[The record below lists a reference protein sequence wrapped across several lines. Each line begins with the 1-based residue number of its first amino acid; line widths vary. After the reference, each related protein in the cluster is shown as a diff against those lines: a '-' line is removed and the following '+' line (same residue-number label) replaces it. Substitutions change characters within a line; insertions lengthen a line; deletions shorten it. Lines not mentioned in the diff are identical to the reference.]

1 MLENVH
7 VWAKIQQDLKSAV
20 AQQSPKS
27 MTIAD
32 SDAFTSEYSFLPCLV
47 EEFDTEVFLDFPAK
61 SSAKSSNFEGLVL
74 ACITCTAG
82 VQQVYSRCTA
92 GVQLFRSHAE
102 NQGDVCLG
110 RTQKIRGTYV

>member
-92 GVQLFRSHAE
+92 V
-102 NQGDVCLG
+102 
-110 RTQKIRGTYV
+110 